1 MQKIVTFF
9 DICSSSKITE
19 DLAHNNDLPLW
30 RKTLKKIERKLE
42 NKRDTLGFSIYKFL
56 GDGWVLIIDPDT
68 DKKELLHYFAELCD
82 AFSDHFN
89 KTIEKRLST
98 EIKPVGLT
106 FGLDIGEIFPIN
118 IAGTKEYMGPTLNI
132 TARLQS
138 CISNPNKLED
148 DPSNQLMMVRRN
160 YYKYFKDDVDGIY
173 KLVKARRK
181 LKNIRNND
189 TFVCTRIWLT

>member
-19 DLAHNNDLPLW
+19 DLAQNNDLSLW
-30 RKTLKKIERKLE
+30 RTMLKKIERNIE
-42 NKRDTLGFSIYKFL
+42 NKKEALNFSIYKFL
-56 GDGWVLIIDPDT
+56 GDGWVLIIDLDT
-68 DKKELLHYFAELCD
+68 DKKKLLEYFVELCNV
-82 AFSDHFN
+82 FSDHFN

-106 FGLDIGEIFPIN
+106 FGLDIGEIFRIL
-118 IAGTKEYMGPTLNI
+118 IGGAREYIGPTLNI
-132 TARLQS
+132 AARLQS

-160 YYKYFKDDVDGIY
+160 YYKYFKDDVSGIY

-181 LKNIRNND
+181 LKNIKNDD
-189 TFVCTRIWLT
+189 TFVCTRIWLI